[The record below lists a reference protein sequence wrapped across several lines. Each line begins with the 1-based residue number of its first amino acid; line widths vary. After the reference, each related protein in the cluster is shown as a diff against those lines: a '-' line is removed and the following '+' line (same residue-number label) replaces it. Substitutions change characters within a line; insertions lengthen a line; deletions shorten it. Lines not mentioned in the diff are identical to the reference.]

1 MENIQGLAAYIMTS
15 SGKQSRRNGD
25 AKRINDAHE
34 ITPSIRLRRGRKPE
48 TLQRFHQQRL
58 QNWLRFANLKG
69 DSSVELMREFK
80 AERLDRDL
88 DTPNL
93 FASAPLFGRNTEEA
107 KQRELSELQRSVCTI
122 LDGIAKNVGR
132 ENLDG
137 QADNIGPSYTERV
150 EAYVECQFDAQG
162 RIAKCELTAPI
173 NGLLNALKP
182 PPPPS
187 RDAAEPKP
195 AKMGAG
201 ALRIRRCPVCGRFY
215 YAVRAD
221 KGACDEHLA
230 RARVKRGRD
239 PELRR
244 RYKETCRINLL
255 VRGGMPLNK
264 AKAEVQR
271 KRRKRRTVQ

>member
-1 MENIQGLAAYIMTS
+1 MTS
-15 SGKQSRRNGD
+15 SGKQSRRSGD
-25 AKRINDAHE
+25 AKRINNAHG

-69 DSSVELMREFK
+69 ESPAELMRKFK

-88 DTPNL
+88 DAPNL
-93 FASAPLFGRNTEEA
+93 FAGAPLFGRNTEEA
-107 KQRELSELQRSVCTI
+107 KQRELSEFQRSVCTI
-122 LDGIAKNVGR
+122 LDGIGKNVGR
-132 ENLDG
+132 ENPDG
-137 QADNIGPSYTERV
+137 LADNIGPFYTERV

-162 RIAKCELTAPI
+162 RITKCELSAPI

-182 PPPPS
+182 PPSLPPS

-215 YAVRAD
+215 YAVRTD
-221 KGACDEHLA
+221 RGACDEHLA
-230 RARVKRGRD
+230 RARVQRGRD

-244 RYKETCRINLL
+244 RYKETCRINRL
-255 VRGGMPLNK
+255 VRDGMPLDK

-271 KRRKRRTVQ
+271 QRRKRRTVQ